1 MLSELEQYR
10 CSLDDVDHKMIDN
23 GVAELGIEEYLTR
36 QLSYLDC
43 TRTYNDGSRVM
54 QTIGYPYQRQISI
67 YLYALEKLNI
77 RSDLSKQEYTNKLL
91 ERHKA
96 NIEYEKNNPP
106 IWYGGKKAKDKWK
119 KEHDKL
125 PRRRNIVE
133 QTIAGMGKELSNTER
148 LKRLSA
154 QFGNLTFNIK
164 PKNK

>member
-10 CSLDDVDHKMIDN
+10 CSLDDVDHKMIDH

-67 YLYALEKLNI
+67 YLYALSGLAEDTNYE
-77 RSDLSKQEYTNKLL
+77 QEWLNKLL

-96 NIEYEKNNPP
+96 NLEYEKDNPP

-125 PRRRNIVE
+125 PRRRKIVE

-164 PKNK
+164 RK